1 MQTVSARPDLIDY
14 TSQQLADIETESK
27 KVAYILEGCARNGWI
42 PEGTSTYLFWRA
54 VPVVRGD
61 TFGPYKRI
69 VWQDASGTV
78 LAETV
83 L

>member
-1 MQTVSARPDLIDY
+1 MQTSSARPDLIDY
-14 TSQQLADIETESK
+14 TPAQLAEIHAESL
-27 KVAYILEGCARNGWI
+27 KVAYIVEGGARNGWV
-42 PEGTSTYLFWRA
+42 PSGTSTYLFWRA

-69 VWQDASGTV
+69 VWQDASGTE
-78 LAETV
+78 LAHTT